1 MDLSLIKLIETLT
14 FDDVRKSIT
23 SLKDE
28 GKYLE
33 HIKSS
38 IEHVLRTKAR
48 KSGHWDI
55 SVDVEA
61 FVKFVLGLVEKDV
74 FVSEE
79 YNRQLKRWINSSYA
93 DLRRKEYEKWIVY
106 SPKKFLEEGDRYL
119 WLWNSIKGADMFWAA
134 FSNALSLFYQKMG
147 INIMTHSAARVLSAF
162 AVSVLDKADLLDDY
176 IADSYSYAYN
186 TPYTLYSSAP
196 GRDSEAVGSIKKFV
210 NASEF
215 FDVGLVEKELR
226 SYFVPSTGKFDAK
239 FTRKFGALEISFEPH
254 YDKIFGN
261 YHNGCVLKGV
271 TYGNGKA
278 SNLYPFNKKVF

>member
-93 DLRRKEYEKWIVY
+93 DLRRKEYEKKKVIVI
-106 SPKKFLEEGDRYL
+106 L

-215 FDVGLVEKELR
+215 FDVDWLR
-226 SYFVPSTGKFDAK
+226 
-239 FTRKFGALEISFEPH
+239 RSFEVILFH
-254 YDKIFGN
+254 LLGSSMLSLQGSLVHWKFRLNRTMIRFLATTTM
-261 YHNGCVLKGV
+261 VVFLKV
-271 TYGNGKA
+271 
-278 SNLYPFNKKVF
+278 